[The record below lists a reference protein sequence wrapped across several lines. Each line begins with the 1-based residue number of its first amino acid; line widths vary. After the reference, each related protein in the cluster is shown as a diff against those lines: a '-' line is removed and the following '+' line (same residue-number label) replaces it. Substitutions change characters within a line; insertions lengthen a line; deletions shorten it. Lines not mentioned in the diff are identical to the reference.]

1 MTSVIGK
8 DAGMF
13 YIIRK
18 VVAQWVSK
26 LTAKQEKYVQ
36 GLVAGLSQREAYKE
50 AGYKVS
56 NMTNQSIDSVASRL
70 LRNVKVLSRYRELLK
85 EHSNMTLW
93 TREAAFNE
101 YEWLKN
107 RAKKDIQQ
115 DGVRQATANAFLDSL
130 EGMNQMAFRDLEL
143 ADKKILAE
151 IERLEQQIGGTEEQD
166 DKITGYINK
175 LKDVISDE

>member
-1 MTSVIGK
+1 M
-8 DAGMF
+8 
-13 YIIRK
+13 
-18 VVAQWVSK
+18 AQWVSK
-26 LTAKQEKYVQ
+26 LTTKQENFVQ
-36 GLVAGLSQREAYKE
+36 GLVAGLSQRDAYKQ
-50 AGYKVS
+50 AYKADR
-56 NMTNQSIDSVASRL
+56 MKDSTI
-70 LRNVKVLSRYRELLK
+70 NVKASELVKDGKITVRYRELLK
-85 EHSNMTLW
+85 EYSNMNLW

-107 RAKKDIQQ
+107 RAKEDIQEE
-115 DGVRQATANAFLDSL
+115 GVRQATANAFLDSL

-151 IERLEQQIGGTEEQD
+151 IEKLEQQIGGTEEQD

>member
-1 MTSVIGK
+1 M
-8 DAGMF
+8 
-13 YIIRK
+13 
-18 VVAQWVSK
+18 SK
-26 LTAKQEKYVQ
+26 LTTKQENFVQ
-36 GLVAGLSQREAYKE
+36 ALVAGLSQRDAYKK
-50 AGYKVS
+50 AYKTDR
-56 NMTNQSIDSVASRL
+56 MKDSTI
-70 LRNVKVLSRYRELLK
+70 NVKASELAKDGKITVRYRELLK
-85 EHSNMTLW
+85 EYSNMNLW

-107 RAKKDIQQ
+107 RAKEDIQEE
-115 DGVRQATANAFLDSL
+115 GVRQATANAFLDSL

-151 IERLEQQIGGTEEQD
+151 IEKLEQQIGGTEEQD

>member
-1 MTSVIGK
+1 M
-8 DAGMF
+8 
-13 YIIRK
+13 
-18 VVAQWVSK
+18 SK
-26 LTAKQEKYVQ
+26 LTTKQENFVQ
-36 GLVAGLSQREAYKE
+36 GLVAGLSQRDAYKQ
-50 AGYKVS
+50 AYKTDR
-56 NMTNQSIDSVASRL
+56 MKDSTI
-70 LRNVKVLSRYRELLK
+70 NVKASELAKDGKIMVRYRELLK
-85 EHSNMTLW
+85 EYSNMNLW

-107 RAKKDIQQ
+107 RAKEDIQEE
-115 DGVRQATANAFLDSL
+115 GVRQATANAFLDSL

-151 IERLEQQIGGTEEQD
+151 IEKLEQQIGGTEEQD

>member
-1 MTSVIGK
+1 M
-8 DAGMF
+8 
-13 YIIRK
+13 
-18 VVAQWVSK
+18 SK
-26 LTAKQEKYVQ
+26 LTTKQENFVQ
-36 GLVAGLSQREAYKE
+36 GLVAGLSQRDAYKQ
-50 AGYKVS
+50 AYKTDR
-56 NMTNQSIDSVASRL
+56 MKDSTI
-70 LRNVKVLSRYRELLK
+70 NVKASELVKDGKITVRYRELLK
-85 EHSNMTLW
+85 EYSNMNLW

-107 RAKKDIQQ
+107 RAKEDIQEE
-115 DGVRQATANAFLDSL
+115 GVRQATANAFLDSL

-151 IERLEQQIGGTEEQD
+151 IEKLEQQIGGTEEQD

>member
-1 MTSVIGK
+1 M
-8 DAGMF
+8 
-13 YIIRK
+13 
-18 VVAQWVSK
+18 SK
-26 LTAKQEKYVQ
+26 LTTKQENFVQ
-36 GLVAGLSQREAYKE
+36 GLVAGLSQRDAYKQ
-50 AGYKVS
+50 AYKTDR
-56 NMTNQSIDSVASRL
+56 MKDSTI
-70 LRNVKVLSRYRELLK
+70 NVKASELAKDGKIAVRYRELLK
-85 EHSNMTLW
+85 EYSNMNLW

-107 RAKKDIQQ
+107 RAKEDIQEE
-115 DGVRQATANAFLDSL
+115 GVRQATANAFLDSL

-151 IERLEQQIGGTEEQD
+151 IEKLEQQIGGTEEQD

>member
-1 MTSVIGK
+1 M
-8 DAGMF
+8 
-13 YIIRK
+13 
-18 VVAQWVSK
+18 SK
-26 LTAKQEKYVQ
+26 LTTKQENFAQ
-36 GLVAGLSQREAYKE
+36 GLVAGLSQRDAYKQ
-50 AGYKVS
+50 AYKTDR
-56 NMTNQSIDSVASRL
+56 MKDSTI
-70 LRNVKVLSRYRELLK
+70 NVKASELAKDGKVTVRYRELLK
-85 EHSNMTLW
+85 EYSNMNLW

-107 RAKKDIQQ
+107 RAKEDIQEE
-115 DGVRQATANAFLDSL
+115 GVRQATANAFLDSL

-151 IERLEQQIGGTEEQD
+151 IEKLEQQIGGTEEQD

>member
-1 MTSVIGK
+1 M
-8 DAGMF
+8 
-13 YIIRK
+13 
-18 VVAQWVSK
+18 SK
-26 LTAKQEKYVQ
+26 LTTKQENFAQ
-36 GLVAGLSQREAYKE
+36 GLVAGLSQRDAYKQ
-50 AGYKVS
+50 AYKTDR
-56 NMTNQSIDSVASRL
+56 MKDSTI
-70 LRNVKVLSRYRELLK
+70 NVKASELAKDGKIMVRYRELLK
-85 EHSNMTLW
+85 EYSNMNLW

-107 RAKKDIQQ
+107 RAKEDIQEE
-115 DGVRQATANAFLDSL
+115 GVRQATANAFLDSL

-151 IERLEQQIGGTEEQD
+151 IEKLEQQIGGTEEQD

>member
-1 MTSVIGK
+1 M
-8 DAGMF
+8 
-13 YIIRK
+13 
-18 VVAQWVSK
+18 SK
-26 LTAKQEKYVQ
+26 LTTKQENFVQ
-36 GLVAGLSQREAYKE
+36 GLVAGLSQRDAYKQ
-50 AGYKVS
+50 AYKTDR
-56 NMTNQSIDSVASRL
+56 MKDSTI
-70 LRNVKVLSRYRELLK
+70 NVKASELAKDGKVTVRYRELLK
-85 EHSNMTLW
+85 EYSNMNLW

-107 RAKKDIQQ
+107 RAKEDIQEE
-115 DGVRQATANAFLDSL
+115 GVRQATANAFLDSL

-151 IERLEQQIGGTEEQD
+151 IEKLEQQIGGTEEQD

>member
-1 MTSVIGK
+1 M
-8 DAGMF
+8 
-13 YIIRK
+13 
-18 VVAQWVSK
+18 SK
-26 LTAKQEKYVQ
+26 LTTKQEKFAQ
-36 GLVAGLSQREAYKE
+36 GLVAGLSQRDAYKQ
-50 AGYKVS
+50 AYKTDR
-56 NMTNQSIDSVASRL
+56 MKDSTI
-70 LRNVKVLSRYRELLK
+70 NVKASELAKDGKIMVRYRELLK
-85 EHSNMTLW
+85 EYSNMNLW

-107 RAKKDIQQ
+107 RAKEDIQEE
-115 DGVRQATANAFLDSL
+115 GVRQATANAFLDSL

-151 IERLEQQIGGTEEQD
+151 IEKLEQQIGGTEEQD

>member
-1 MTSVIGK
+1 M
-8 DAGMF
+8 
-13 YIIRK
+13 
-18 VVAQWVSK
+18 SK
-26 LTAKQEKYVQ
+26 LTTKQENFVQ
-36 GLVAGLSQREAYKE
+36 GLVAGLSQRDAYKQ
-50 AGYKVS
+50 AYKTDR
-56 NMTNQSIDSVASRL
+56 MKDSTI
-70 LRNVKVLSRYRELLK
+70 NVKASELAKDGKVTVRYRELLK
-85 EHSNMTLW
+85 EYSNMNLW

-107 RAKKDIQQ
+107 RAKEDIQEE
-115 DGVRQATANAFLDSL
+115 GVHQATANAFLDSL

-151 IERLEQQIGGTEEQD
+151 IEKLEQQIGGTEEQD

>member
-1 MTSVIGK
+1 MST
-8 DAGMF
+8 
-13 YIIRK
+13 
-18 VVAQWVSK
+18 
-26 LTAKQEKYVQ
+26 LTTKQENFVQ
-36 GLVAGLSQREAYKE
+36 GLVAGLSQRDAYKQ
-50 AGYKVS
+50 AYKTDR
-56 NMTNQSIDSVASRL
+56 MKDSTI
-70 LRNVKVLSRYRELLK
+70 NVKASELAKDGKVTVRYRELLK
-85 EHSNMTLW
+85 EYSNMNLW

-107 RAKKDIQQ
+107 RAKEDIQEE
-115 DGVRQATANAFLDSL
+115 GVRQATANAFLDSL

-151 IERLEQQIGGTEEQD
+151 IEKLEQQIGGTEEQD

>member
-1 MTSVIGK
+1 M
-8 DAGMF
+8 
-13 YIIRK
+13 
-18 VVAQWVSK
+18 SK
-26 LTAKQEKYVQ
+26 LTTKQENFVQ
-36 GLVAGLSQREAYKE
+36 GLVAGLSQRDAYKQ
-50 AGYKVS
+50 AYKTDR
-56 NMTNQSIDSVASRL
+56 MKDSTI
-70 LRNVKVLSRYRELLK
+70 NVKASELAKDGKVTVRYRELLK
-85 EHSNMTLW
+85 EYSNMNLW

-107 RAKKDIQQ
+107 RAKEDIQEE
-115 DGVRQATANAFLDSL
+115 GVRQATANAFLDSI

-151 IERLEQQIGGTEEQD
+151 IEKLEQQIGGTEEQD

>member
-1 MTSVIGK
+1 M
-8 DAGMF
+8 
-13 YIIRK
+13 
-18 VVAQWVSK
+18 SK
-26 LTAKQEKYVQ
+26 LTTKQENFVQ
-36 GLVAGLSQREAYKE
+36 GLVAGLSQRNAYKQ
-50 AGYKVS
+50 AYKTDR
-56 NMTNQSIDSVASRL
+56 MKDSTI
-70 LRNVKVLSRYRELLK
+70 NVKASELAKDGKITVRYRELLK
-85 EHSNMTLW
+85 EYSNMNLW

-107 RAKKDIQQ
+107 RAKEDIQEE
-115 DGVRQATANAFLDSL
+115 GVRQATANAFLDSL

-151 IERLEQQIGGTEEQD
+151 IEKLEQQIGGTEEQD

>member
-1 MTSVIGK
+1 
-8 DAGMF
+8 
-13 YIIRK
+13 
-18 VVAQWVSK
+18 
-26 LTAKQEKYVQ
+26 
-36 GLVAGLSQREAYKE
+36 
-50 AGYKVS
+50 
-56 NMTNQSIDSVASRL
+56 
-70 LRNVKVLSRYRELLK
+70 
-85 EHSNMTLW
+85 MTLW

-151 IERLEQQIGGTEEQD
+151 IERLEQQIGGIEEQD

>member
-1 MTSVIGK
+1 M
-8 DAGMF
+8 
-13 YIIRK
+13 
-18 VVAQWVSK
+18 SK
-26 LTAKQEKYVQ
+26 LTTKQENFVQ
-36 GLVAGLSQREAYKE
+36 GLVAGLSQRDAYKQ
-50 AGYKVS
+50 AYKTDR
-56 NMTNQSIDSVASRL
+56 MKDSTI
-70 LRNVKVLSRYRELLK
+70 NVKASELAKDGKITVRYRELLK
-85 EHSNMTLW
+85 EYSNMNLW

-107 RAKKDIQQ
+107 RAKEDIQEE
-115 DGVRQATANAFLDSL
+115 GVRQATANAFLDSL

-151 IERLEQQIGGTEEQD
+151 IEKLEQQIGGTEEQD